1 MKTSQQLLCL
11 IINMLLLNTPLQAD
25 IITDG
30 TLGQTSALVGPNYLI
45 NDKLGQQVGGNL
57 FHSFQTFNLNTGE
70 SATFT
75 GPNSVNNIISRITGG
90 NPSKIDGLLR
100 STIPNADV
108 YFINPYGIMFGE
120 NARLDVQGSFHAS
133 TADYLRLGKDGR
145 FDVRQP
151 SNSLLTVAPVE
162 AFGFLTNT
170 PAPIT
175 IQDSTLSV
183 SKGKTLSV
191 LGGDLQI
198 EDGTL
203 YAPRG
208 RINLVA
214 VNSTGEVVP
223 TLSDLAAESFE
234 KLGNITLSSSLETN
248 KPLNINDIS
257 PETLAGNKPQ
267 ANIDVSGV
275 KGGQV
280 FIRAGQFFLDKGLV
294 FADTY
299 GDKQG
304 LGIDIFIDGNMHLM
318 NGAKI
323 SADNYGNGQSG
334 HINVTTTNAL
344 LLSGQDAKISYHY
357 DEIFE
362 ERQNFFNS
370 SSAISATSWTYGRF
384 GKGGNIQITTPVLEV
399 RHGTIQTSTM
409 STLNSGDIRVDAQQ
423 ITLQDNGFIHAVT
436 TGDGQAGNI
445 NVTVTDKI
453 SLLNGSGI
461 VAATNRNSSA
471 KAGNI
476 QLTTQE
482 LKLENVGFIISANE
496 GAGNAGSITLE
507 TETASLTHES
517 RINTRAVQGGGG
529 NINLSVRDH
538 LYLADNSRITAEAQ
552 GTELEHS
559 GGNLTIKSPR
569 LFTLN
574 NSLLLANAKRGRG
587 GNIDVRATQLRPLG
601 DSVIDAS
608 SELGLNGRL
617 FINDID
623 ISNNIIPLS
632 INYLAAET
640 LLPTRC
646 AARSGTNLS
655 RFIVTG
661 PEILPESPSAL
672 SVHIPAQL
680 LNPLADKP
688 SDDSNTSAL
697 NSQTS
702 RLFMGCRR
710 H

>member
-299 GDKQG
+299 GDK
-304 LGIDIFIDGNMHLM
+304 
-318 NGAKI
+318 
-323 SADNYGNGQSG
+323 
-334 HINVTTTNAL
+334 
-344 LLSGQDAKISYHY
+344 
-357 DEIFE
+357 
-362 ERQNFFNS
+362 R
-370 SSAISATSWTYGRF
+370 
-384 GKGGNIQITTPVLEV
+384 
-399 RHGTIQTSTM
+399 
-409 STLNSGDIRVDAQQ
+409 LN
-423 ITLQDNGFIHAVT
+423 
-436 TGDGQAGNI
+436 
-445 NVTVTDKI
+445 
-453 SLLNGSGI
+453 
-461 VAATNRNSSA
+461 
-471 KAGNI
+471 
-476 QLTTQE
+476 
-482 LKLENVGFIISANE
+482 
-496 GAGNAGSITLE
+496 
-507 TETASLTHES
+507 
-517 RINTRAVQGGGG
+517 
-529 NINLSVRDH
+529 
-538 LYLADNSRITAEAQ
+538 
-552 GTELEHS
+552 
-559 GGNLTIKSPR
+559 
-569 LFTLN
+569 
-574 NSLLLANAKRGRG
+574 
-587 GNIDVRATQLRPLG
+587 
-601 DSVIDAS
+601 
-608 SELGLNGRL
+608 
-617 FINDID
+617 
-623 ISNNIIPLS
+623 
-632 INYLAAET
+632 
-640 LLPTRC
+640 
-646 AARSGTNLS
+646 
-655 RFIVTG
+655 
-661 PEILPESPSAL
+661 
-672 SVHIPAQL
+672 
-680 LNPLADKP
+680 
-688 SDDSNTSAL
+688 
-697 NSQTS
+697 
-702 RLFMGCRR
+702 
-710 H
+710 